1 MYNCAYMIFMS
12 NDYFLTGKWIH
23 CAHMACLRNRN
34 GFAFYVLLFMFY
46 FYVAIMTPLFENAF
60 RLFLIE

>member
-12 NDYFLTGKWIH
+12 NDYYFLTGKWIH

-34 GFAFYVLLFMFY
+34 GFAFYVLLLCGHYDPF
-46 FYVAIMTPLFENAF
+46 I
-60 RLFLIE
+60 